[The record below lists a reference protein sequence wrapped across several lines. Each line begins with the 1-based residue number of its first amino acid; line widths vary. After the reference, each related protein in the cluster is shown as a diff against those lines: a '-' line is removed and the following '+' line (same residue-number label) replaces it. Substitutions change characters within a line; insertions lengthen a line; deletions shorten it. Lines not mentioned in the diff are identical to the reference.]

1 MGETP
6 KPPLKAEE
14 ASPMMDAS
22 EPREDH
28 LRRRLV
34 APLGGKARSE
44 HPDPDLVAAHAAGE
58 LSPEFGLAITRHLTV
73 CDDGR
78 CAAVLRDAITGAAVA
93 RASLYGRTEGSLS
106 EAPPPDLD
114 AGGVETPEAAEE
126 ALTVP
131 PPAAMEEPPQLA
143 AVVAPE
149 PGVRARVFECDDE
162 LWEAFAA
169 AAGEQGRTVDQ
180 LLDEAMQAYARQRS
194 EDRASQEAPHPA
206 RPHALAMPR
215 DVTLHESPRE
225 RNTPTLPR
233 AYLPRAP
240 AASRRAT
247 PHPVPL
253 TDRLS
258 VVIEG
263 VRYEVTKERFVV
275 GRGGRASD
283 LAIDDPG
290 VSRQH
295 ALIERAGGAYYLV
308 DMGSTNGVEYQGERI
323 ARKEIAHGDRF
334 RIGDHELE
342 FLYG

>member
-1 MGETP
+1 
-6 KPPLKAEE
+6 
-14 ASPMMDAS
+14 
-22 EPREDH
+22 
-28 LRRRLV
+28 
-34 APLGGKARSE
+34 
-44 HPDPDLVAAHAAGE
+44 
-58 LSPEFGLAITRHLTV
+58 
-73 CDDGR
+73 
-78 CAAVLRDAITGAAVA
+78 
-93 RASLYGRTEGSLS
+93 
-106 EAPPPDLD
+106 
-114 AGGVETPEAAEE
+114 
-126 ALTVP
+126 
-131 PPAAMEEPPQLA
+131 ME
-143 AVVAPE
+143 
-149 PGVRARVFECDDE
+149 
-162 LWEAFAA
+162 
-169 AAGEQGRTVDQ
+169 
-180 LLDEAMQAYARQRS
+180 AYARQRR
-194 EDRASQEAPHPA
+194 EAHASQEAPHPA
-206 RPHALAMPR
+206 RQHTLAMPR
-215 DVTLHESPRE
+215 DVTVKEAFHEAHRELPRE

-240 AASRRAT
+240 LASRRAT
-247 PHPVPL
+247 PHPVPF
-253 TDRLS
+253 TDHLS